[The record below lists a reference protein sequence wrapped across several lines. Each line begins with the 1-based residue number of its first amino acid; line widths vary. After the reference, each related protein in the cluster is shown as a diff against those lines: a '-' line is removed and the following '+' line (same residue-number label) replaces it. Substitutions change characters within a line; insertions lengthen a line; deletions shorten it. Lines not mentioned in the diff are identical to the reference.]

1 MTLLFA
7 LTLVVAP
14 TSLDPVCTVGDHA
27 CKAAQFDQ
35 AAARAT
41 DPALKAQRLYLAHR
55 SYLFL
60 YRKTG
65 DPAALCNARARLDE
79 GLAVRPR
86 PTELDEPLRTSAAEL
101 RAREAA
107 AKVDCTTRPRA
118 TSSKVLV
125 ARKATGP
132 SALPTEHSAPVP
144 ETSSPTPTSR
154 APERL
159 LLDAPEPPATPPGK
173 LLPVA
178 SVRRSGPQPAPP
190 SPPPERPRRPPA
202 RIAGGSLLLL
212 AGAGLAAGMG
222 VSLHQRAMV
231 VGNFRDLA
239 ARLDAAGR
247 DATSDEYALA
257 DAYNQRYGR
266 LTLAA
271 GITGAAAIA
280 STVAGVVLLATP
292 PRRSRMLAL
301 PWAGSRSAGVALHGR
316 F

>member
-1 MTLLFA
+1 MTLVLSLA
-7 LTLVVAP
+7 LLAAP
-14 TSLDPVCTVGDHA
+14 TGHDCTVGDHA
-27 CKAAQFDQ
+27 CKAVQFDQ

-86 PTELDEPLRTSAAEL
+86 PTELDGPLRTSEAEL

-107 AKVDCTTRPRA
+107 AKIDCTTQPRP

-125 ARKATGP
+125 ARKATPP
-132 SALPTEHSAPVP
+132 SASPMERRAPVP
-144 ETSSPTPTSR
+144 VPDTSSPPPTSR

-159 LLDAPEPPATPPGK
+159 LLDAPEPPAAPPGE
-173 LLPVA
+173 LLPV
-178 SVRRSGPQPAPP
+178 VPTRRSSPQPAPP
-190 SPPPERPRRPPA
+190 SPFPKRPRRPPA
-202 RIAGGSLLLL
+202 RIAGGSLFLL
-212 AGAGLAAGMG
+212 AGAGLAVGMG
-222 VSLHQRAMV
+222 VSLHQRAVV
-231 VGNFRDLA
+231 VGNFRDLE